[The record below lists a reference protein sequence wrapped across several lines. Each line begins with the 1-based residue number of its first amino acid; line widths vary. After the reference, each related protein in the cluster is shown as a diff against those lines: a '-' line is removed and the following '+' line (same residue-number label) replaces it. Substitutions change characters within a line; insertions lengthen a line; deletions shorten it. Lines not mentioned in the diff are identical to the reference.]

1 MGSSLPLTLS
11 PQINADLRAKNDPL
25 ITRIARNEEKEKN
38 ANDLY
43 RGCYVEPDR
52 ISSGEA
58 NMSYKVIYCVASLK

>member
-43 RGCYVEPDR
+43 SKKNEQLWLN
-52 ISSGEA
+52 SFFE
-58 NMSYKVIYCVASLK
+58 